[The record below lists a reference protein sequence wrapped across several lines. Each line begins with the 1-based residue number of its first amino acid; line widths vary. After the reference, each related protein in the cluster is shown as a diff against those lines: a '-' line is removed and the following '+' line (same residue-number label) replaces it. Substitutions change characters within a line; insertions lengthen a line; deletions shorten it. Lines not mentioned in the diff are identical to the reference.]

1 MKELEKK
8 VVHDLIKF
16 YEFYLK
22 SDNEIMIKEKAE
34 QIYGPYIQATTLLSN
49 EVIGFISS
57 LVNICVPTGFPQ
69 PTKEEAKKILE
80 KLKKLQKELGQ

>member
-8 VVHDLIKF
+8 VIQDLIKF

-22 SDNEIMIKEKAE
+22 SEDEEIIKEKAE

-49 EVIGFISS
+49 EIIGFIAS
-57 LVNICVPTGFPQ
+57 LVNICVPTGFLP
-69 PTKEEAKKILE
+69 PTKEEAKKILK
-80 KLKKLQKELGQ
+80 KLKKLQKELEQ